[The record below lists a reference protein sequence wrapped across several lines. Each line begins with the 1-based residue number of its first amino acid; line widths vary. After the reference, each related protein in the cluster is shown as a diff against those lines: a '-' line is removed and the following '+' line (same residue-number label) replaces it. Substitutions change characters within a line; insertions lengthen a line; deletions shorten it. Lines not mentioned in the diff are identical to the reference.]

1 MATKTKNN
9 AKKIGFL
16 SVIITVIGSA
26 IGAGIFFKNN
36 SILNNTHGNMG
47 LAISSWAV
55 AAIGILA
62 IGLALIEVASTQ
74 EKDKGI
80 LGWAQKFTK
89 ISVFKWSKGYMLLL
103 FFPITFVTIPLY
115 AVMALQ
121 DATGWTM
128 DWWAV
133 TLIAFAIFLWI
144 SLISFWNLKASTKLQ
159 WVFTILKFLPIIL
172 IPIFGFINVEHNHP
186 TADSPVKGLTGMS
199 PYLGVVAS
207 VPAIFFAYDG
217 FYTVSSIKEEMAKP
231 KLLPLAL
238 AIGIGAITS
247 MYLLI
252 TSGVLVGSKHGGAN
266 VFNNETFKVIM
277 NSCIFMAVLGIVNG
291 FAMGSYNVYDD
302 YIEED
307 NFIFSNYFK
316 KWKTK
321 DIKITKKVSL
331 RGFTPGFIILVILTI
346 IFFIISAVVG
356 AYAYKTIPNY
366 VASYKYTKTAALYNF
381 VDLLTNWS
389 SLLVFGV
396 IVLSIVGAL
405 INRKTNKV
413 KVEKSKLF
421 IPSAIIAILFTAIPV
436 IYMLVASIVDMTGFN
451 HADKISSITT
461 FCVLLGTLTLSFI
474 PWIFEVIYF
483 KIKTK
488 KEISE
493 SIN

>member
-1 MATKTKNN
+1 MSTTKRNV
-9 AKKIGFL
+9 KKIGFL

-74 EKDKGI
+74 ERDKGI

-121 DATGWTM
+121 DATGWQLN
-128 DWWAV
+128 WWV
-133 TLIAFAIFLWI
+133 VSLIAFAIFLWI
-144 SLISFWNLKASTKLQ
+144 SLISFWNLNASTKLQ
-159 WVFTILKFLPIIL
+159 WVFTILKFVPIVF
-172 IPIFGFINVEHNHP
+172 IPLFGFINFEHNHP
-186 TADSPVKGLTGMS
+186 HADSPVQGLTGLS
-199 PYLGVVAS
+199 PYLGVIAS

-217 FYTVSSIKEEMAKP
+217 FYTVSSIKEEMEKP
-231 KLLPLAL
+231 NLLPLAL
-238 AIGIGAITS
+238 AIGVGAITS

-252 TSGVLVGSKHGGAN
+252 TSGVLVGSEKGGAN
-266 VFNNETFKVIM
+266 VFNNKIFKSIM
-277 NSCIFMAVLGIVNG
+277 NACIFLAVLGIVNG
-291 FAMGSYNVYDD
+291 FAMGSYNVYDE
-302 YIEED
+302 YITD
-307 NFIFSNYFK
+307 DDFIFSKFFK

-321 DIKITKKVSL
+321 DIKITKTISL
-331 RGFTPGFIILVILTI
+331 RGFTPGILILTTLTI
-346 IFFIISAVVG
+346 VFFVIFACVG
-356 AYAYKTIPNY
+356 AYAYKDTVGY
-366 VASYKYTKTAALYNF
+366 QGQYGYYKTASLYSF

-396 IVLSIVGAL
+396 IVFSIVGAL
-405 INRKTNKV
+405 INRKTNKI

-421 IPSAIIAILFTAIPV
+421 IPAAIISILFTAIPV
-436 IYMLVASIVDMTGFN
+436 IYMLIASVVDMTGFN
-451 HADKISSITT
+451 HADRMSSTTT
-461 FCVLLGTLTLSFI
+461 FCVLIGTLLLSFL
-474 PWIFEVIYF
+474 PWLIETVIA
-483 KIKTK
+483 KINTK
-488 KEISE
+488 KKATKSL
-493 SIN
+493 